1 MMYLKDIQKKIKEFT
16 TKNNLESN
24 VEIRILDLVSEVGE
38 LSKEIIKASDYG
50 TKEFKVTENLEYE
63 LGDVLFVTL
72 IIANKLNIDIET
84 ALEKVLNKYEKR
96 LNKGGIGS
104 ENE

>member
-1 MMYLKDIQKKIKEFT
+1 MIYLKDIQKKIKEFT
-16 TKNNLESN
+16 TKNNLEAS
-24 VEIRILDLVSEVGE
+24 VEIRTLDLVSEIGE
-38 LSKEIIKASDYG
+38 LSKEVIKSSDYG

-72 IIANKLNIDIET
+72 FLANKLNIDIET
-84 ALEKVLNKYEKR
+84 ALEKVLSKYEKR
-96 LNKGGIGS
+96 ANKGGIGS

>member
-1 MMYLKDIQKKIKEFT
+1 MMYIKDIQKKIKEFT
-16 TKNNLESN
+16 AKNNLESN

-50 TKEFKVTENLEYE
+50 TKEFKVTENTDSE